1 MSNIKVARMVVGNL
15 GTNCY
20 LIYREESK
28 EAIIVDPAD
37 CGEQIFQKLQSQG
50 FTVSAILLTH
60 AHFDHVLGAS
70 DLRRVSGAK
79 LYALEE
85 ERPLCENSETNVS
98 AMVGRPC
105 TIRPNTYVVD
115 GQELELAGMTCKV
128 IATPGHTAGSCCY
141 YFEEAEVLICGD
153 TIFQESVG
161 RTDLP
166 TGNASQLVR
175 SIRERIFT
183 LPEETQLFPG
193 HGDSTTVGH
202 EKKYNPF
209 C

>member
-166 TGNASQLVR
+166 TGSASQLVR